1 MATATC
7 NTSIPPLYYSKIQ
20 NATLKQLR
28 DELIVRG
35 ITQPAIVQPY
45 NHDDIRAQLIQ
56 KLLNQPPPK
65 PCVNTCP
72 KNENGEPIFK
82 NNIDDVICIGGNN
95 LTCGSLTPIEKDIA
109 DAQRKAN
116 VLKHGPNY
124 IGISKKQLYGE
135 YINRTPGMTT
145 FANKKLPSLKAT
157 NDASIACFKTYWC
170 ANK

>member
-7 NTSIPPLYYSKIQ
+7 NKSIPPLYYSKIQ

-28 DELIVRG
+28 DELETRKIS
-35 ITQPAIVQPY
+35 QPAIVQPY
-45 NHDDIRAQLIQ
+45 NHDDVRAQLIQ

-65 PCVNTCP
+65 PCDDNCDGGQGEVCGNYCCP
-72 KNENGEPIFK
+72 PSR
-82 NNIDDVICIGGNN
+82 NN

-109 DAQRKAN
+109 DVQRKAN

-145 FANKKLPSLKAT
+145 FANKKLPNLKAT
-157 NDASIACFKTYWC
+157 NDASITCFKTYWC
-170 ANK
+170 VNK

>member
-28 DELIVRG
+28 DELETRKISFTYV
-35 ITQPAIVQPY
+35 TPY
-45 NHDDIRAQLIQ
+45 NHDDQRAAWIQ
-56 KLLNQPPPK
+56 KLLNQAPPK
-65 PCVNTCP
+65 PCDDNCDGGQGEVCGNYCCP
-72 KNENGEPIFK
+72 PSR
-82 NNIDDVICIGGNN
+82 NN
-95 LTCGSLTPIEKDIA
+95 LTCGSLTQIEKDIA
-109 DAQRKAN
+109 NAQRKAN

-170 ANK
+170 VNK

>member
-28 DELIVRG
+28 YELETRKIS
-35 ITQPAIVQPY
+35 QPTIVQPY
-45 NHDDIRAQLIQ
+45 NHDDVRAQLIQ
-56 KLLNQPPPK
+56 KLLNQQPPK
-65 PCVNTCP
+65 PCDDNCDGGQGEVCGNYCCP
-72 KNENGEPIFK
+72 PSR
-82 NNIDDVICIGGNN
+82 NN
-95 LTCGSLTPIEKDIA
+95 LTCGSLTQT
-109 DAQRKAN
+109 QRKTN

-170 ANK
+170 VNK